1 MCSYDKVIE
10 HLRND
15 QLKRR
20 IDRLMTQINC
30 PRPKQFQL
38 YNADKSIY
46 YLKFSTSIKLSDT
59 KPLDVSRLCRIKI
72 CATPVFESFDDSNV
86 FDMIVAAFMD
96 PLGKRGIDET
106 KAVNKEAAN
115 VIESLISSA
124 ESGVVPVPGLQAV
137 HATLGKPYSVEL
149 GRSLLELKSE
159 ANFTKDIMD
168 IIRAIQPT
176 AVQIKQYLIN
186 SDGISP
192 FHGKLD
198 ILIDHSIVVM
208 VQRTQSEDSEDGS
221 DSEDEVVDIV
231 AEVKAPANGRS
242 PTPQAIFGAFAHMAN
257 KYLIACEEEEHKQ
270 SVYALSIGLEVILY
284 RLEMDLQA
292 ERTLTVKRLMQA
304 GTPVDIMN
312 LFHYSLNK
320 VQ

>member
-1 MCSYDKVIE
+1 MNSSSSYSLRTSNASRRSTALTSRKRSSAHQKSAATASKVTSRSFHLCTFYVFVIPPAKFDAKLPACFVKDSISYDKVIE

-46 YLKFSTSIKLSDT
+46 YLNFSTSIKLSDT

-124 ESGVVPVPGLQAV
+124 ESGVVHLPVPVLQAV
-137 HATLGKPYSVEL
+137 HATLRKPYSVEL

-159 ANFTKDIMD
+159 ATFTKDKRYN

-198 ILIDHSIVVM
+198 ILINHSIVVM

-221 DSEDEVVDIV
+221 DSEDEVVQCADIV
-231 AEVKAPANGRS
+231 AEVKAPANR
-242 PTPQAIFGAFAHMAN
+242 
-257 KYLIACEEEEHKQ
+257 
-270 SVYALSIGLEVILY
+270 
-284 RLEMDLQA
+284 
-292 ERTLTVKRLMQA
+292 
-304 GTPVDIMN
+304 
-312 LFHYSLNK
+312 
-320 VQ
+320 